1 MAYKK
6 VSTAAVPKGG
16 LILFQSETN
25 PLYTTKIAQFV
36 VTPGSLFPITNIV
49 VTLPDGT
56 DKTLTSVSA
65 ATNLATLQP
74 LLKAEMKTLGY
85 EVSENLDVDAELRS
99 VDISGQTLTIHSELV
114 FKSINS
120 AGVVSF
126 TKKATRAGKVEKK
139 VTQVTHA
146 TPQVFI
152 INGVTR
158 SIAQTWTYGVT
169 ADATVKGHIETGLAA
184 EISAGTV
191 ISVAV
196 LGNGA
201 SFDIT
206 IVCLVGTTISLNGV
220 TMLNGVTSPHFT
232 A

>member
-6 VSTAAVPKGG
+6 VATAAVPKGG
-16 LILFQSETN
+16 LILFRSETD
-25 PLYTTKIAQFV
+25 PLYTTKTAQYV
-36 VTPGSLFPITNIV
+36 VTPGWLFPITNIV

-65 ATNLATLQP
+65 ATNLATLQT

-85 EVSENLDVDAELRS
+85 DVSENLDIETELPS
-99 VDISGQTLTIHSELV
+99 VGISGQTLTIHSELT

-120 AGVVSF
+120 AGVVVF

-139 VTQVTHA
+139 LVQTTHA
-146 TPQVFI
+146 SPNVFI
-152 INGVTR
+152 VNGVTR
-158 SIAQTWTYGVT
+158 SIAQAFTYGT
-169 ADATVKGHIETGLAA
+169 TTPSQVKGHIETGLAT

-196 LGNGA
+196 ADTGA
-201 SFDIT
+201 SYDIT

>member
-1 MAYKK
+1 MAFKK
-6 VSTAAVPKGG
+6 VSTADVPAGG
-16 LILFQSETN
+16 LILFRSETD
-25 PLYTTKIAQFV
+25 PAYVKQVARYE

-49 VTLPDGT
+49 VTPDDGVDVT
-56 DKTLTSVSA
+56 ITSVSA
-65 ATNLATLQP
+65 ATDLATLRP
-74 LLKAEMKTLGY
+74 LLKAALKSLDY
-85 EVSENLDVDAELRS
+85 AVSENIGVDEELVS
-99 VDISGQTLTIHSELV
+99 VDISGQKLTVHSELT

-139 VTQVTHA
+139 LVQATHA
-146 TPQVFI
+146 SPNVFI
-152 INGVTR
+152 VNGTTR
-158 SIAQTWTYGVT
+158 SDAHAWTYGT
-169 ADATVKGHIETGLAA
+169 TSTATVKGYIETVLAT

-196 LGNGA
+196 ADTGA
-201 SFDIT
+201 EYDVT

-220 TMLNGVTSPHFT
+220 TMKNGVTSAHFT

>member
-6 VSTAAVPKGG
+6 VATAAVPKGG
-16 LILFQSETN
+16 LILFRSETD
-25 PLYTTKIAQFV
+25 PLYTTKTAQYV

-65 ATNLATLQP
+65 ATNLATLQT

-85 EVSENLDVDAELRS
+85 DVSENLDIEAELPS
-99 VDISGQTLTIHSELV
+99 VGISGQTLTIHSELT

-120 AGVVSF
+120 AGVVVF

-139 VTQVTHA
+139 VTQVTHS

-152 INGVTR
+152 VNGVTR
-158 SIAQTWTYGVT
+158 NSANTWTYGVT
-169 ADATVKGHIETGLAA
+169 ADATVKTHIEAALAT
-184 EISAGTV
+184 EISEGTV

-196 LGNGA
+196 LGNGV
-201 SFDIT
+201 SYDIT

>member
-49 VTLPDGT
+49 VTLADGT

-139 VTQVTHA
+139 LVQATHA
-146 TPQVFI
+146 SPNVFI
-152 INGVTR
+152 VNGTTR
-158 SIAQTWTYGVT
+158 SDAHAWTYGST
-169 ADATVKGHIETGLAA
+169 TPAQVKGYIETVLAT

-196 LGNGA
+196 ADTGA
-201 SFDIT
+201 SYDVT

>member
-1 MAYKK
+1 MAFKK
-6 VSTAAVPKGG
+6 VSTENVPAGG
-16 LILFQSETN
+16 LVLFRSETD
-25 PLYTTKIAQFV
+25 PTYTKKVAQFV

-49 VTLPDGT
+49 VTDDNGNDVT
-56 DKTLTSVSA
+56 ITSVSA

-74 LLKAEMKTLGY
+74 LLKAALK
-85 EVSENLDVDAELRS
+85 NLDYAMAENFKVQDELPS
-99 VDISGQTLTIHSELV
+99 VGISGQTLTIHSEIT

-139 VTQVTHA
+139 IVQATHA
-146 TPQVFI
+146 SPNVFI
-152 INGVTR
+152 VNGVTR
-158 SIAQTWTYGVT
+158 SDAHAWTYGT
-169 ADATVKGHIETGLAA
+169 TSAATVKGYIETVLAT

-191 ISVAV
+191 LSVAV
-196 LGNGA
+196 VDTGA
-201 SFDIT
+201 AYDVT

-220 TMLNGVTSPHFT
+220 AMLNGVTSPHFT